1 MNKIKDSV
9 LLPNKEGVFL
19 AMYANK
25 YNDAKSQKSYEIF
38 KLDLGLRLFQMYKKT
53 KIINEL

>member
-1 MNKIKDSV
+1 MNKIKYLV
-9 LLPNKEGVFL
+9 LLPSKEGVFL

-25 YNDAKSQKSYEIF
+25 YNDAKTQKSYEIF
-38 KLDLGLRLFQMYKKT
+38 KHDLGLRLHQMYKKT

>member
-1 MNKIKDSV
+1 MV
-9 LLPNKEGVFL
+9 LLPSKEGVFL

-25 YNDAKSQKSYEIF
+25 YNDAKTQKSCEIF
-38 KLDLGLRLFQMYKKT
+38 KLDLGLRLLQMYKKT

>member
-1 MNKIKDSV
+1 MV
-9 LLPNKEGVFL
+9 LLPSKEGVFL

-25 YNDAKSQKSYEIF
+25 YNDAKTQKSYEIF
-38 KLDLGLRLFQMYKKT
+38 KHDLGLRLHQMYKKT